1 MYDLGLLN
9 GNLYI
14 DGKYENKNLYIKDEK
29 IAAISSDVF
38 PCLKTVDIDGKSIL
52 PGFIDPHVHFKL
64 NLGEFESA
72 DDFKSGSIAAAFGG
86 ITTFIDFLDPIYNN
100 NEFKSK
106 LDNRLSL
113 ASSSYIDYSFHT
125 TLGNYHDDVATL
137 KDLSLQAGLTSIK
150 VFTTYSESNRRCDIK
165 VIESLLGTPLTILS
179 HSENDEIVKSDW
191 SSVRDY
197 ELSRPVESETSQV
210 MILANLVKKTG
221 GKLYIV
227 HTSAGSTLE
236 MLSENYP
243 EILGKHLFIE
253 SCPHYFNLSKDN
265 FALPDGRLYLLA
277 PPLRSKD
284 EKEKLLNNFDSI
296 NTIGTDHCPFTSKE
310 KFRYEDADKVP
321 KGIGSIEFSFVLMY
335 SIFGDKVIDEFTKN
349 PAEIFGLKGKGTL
362 EIGTDADM
370 VVFDPKGKTVISSG
384 HSKCDYSPYEGYEAK
399 GSIES
404 TMIRGE
410 FVIKDK
416 KLLKTKG
423 RFIRRS
429 L

>member
-9 GNLYI
+9 GKLYI

-29 IAAISSDVF
+29 IAAISSDIF
-38 PCLKTVDIDGKSIL
+38 PCLETVDIDGKSIL

-72 DDFKSGSIAAAFGG
+72 DDFESGSIAAAFGG

-100 NEFKSK
+100 DEFKSK
-106 LDNRLSL
+106 FDNRLSL

-125 TLGNYHDDVATL
+125 TLGNYHDDVDKL
-137 KDLSLQAGLTSIK
+137 RDLSLQAGLTSIK

-165 VIESLLGTPLTILS
+165 VIELLLSTPLTILS

-191 SSVRDY
+191 STVHDY
-197 ELSRPVESETSQV
+197 ELSRPVNSETSQI
-210 MILANLVKKTG
+210 MLLANLVKKTG
-221 GKLYIV
+221 GKLYVV
-227 HTSAGSTLE
+227 HTSAGSTIE
-236 MLSENYP
+236 MLNESYP
-243 EILGKHLFIE
+243 EILGKNLFIE
-253 SCPHYFNLSKDN
+253 SCPHYFNLSRDN

-277 PPLRSKD
+277 PPLRSND
-284 EKEKLLNNFDSI
+284 EKEKLTNNFDSV
-296 NTIGTDHCPFTSKE
+296 NTIGTDHCPFTVEE
-310 KFRYEDADKVP
+310 KFRYENADKVP

-335 SIFGDKVIDEFTKN
+335 SIFGDRIIDKFTKN
-349 PAEIFGLKGKGTL
+349 PAGIFGLKNKGTL
-362 EIGTDADM
+362 EIGTDADI
-370 VVFDPKGKTVISSG
+370 VVFDPNGKTIITSG
-384 HSKCDYSPYEGYEAK
+384 HSKCDYSPYKGYTAK

-404 TMIRGE
+404 TIIRGE

-423 RFIRRS
+423 RFIRRF